1 MRQQFQAG
9 CFTFKG
15 GFGKT
20 SLSLLN
26 SGLFV
31 CERWMT
37 HRLKVYNREGFRK
50 WQWHGS
56 ITTHTWF
63 FGWLWLFPILIIWP
77 LEYFA
82 SQGTRTATGRYFPN
96 SPWQNGDFLGNA
108 SVSFRR
114 RTPLLL
120 GHHSTATDGS
130 SITVN
135 HTTRVGLAKTVV
147 TVIGAWLLFCTW
159 RRKWQ
164 PNSCFLIKSLR
175 HKSPFMKR
183 FRNEHDYDTV
193 SLVIWPR
200 FVSLTAS

>member
-1 MRQQFQAG
+1 MFQEVAVEQ
-9 CFTFKG
+9 
-15 GFGKT
+15 
-20 SLSLLN
+20 LHN
-26 SGLFV
+26 
-31 CERWMT
+31 
-37 HRLKVYNREGFRK
+37 
-50 WQWHGS
+50 
-56 ITTHTWF
+56 TTHLIFRLT
-63 FGWLWLFPILIIWP
+63 LTVPILIIRP

-82 SQGTRTATGRYFPN
+82 SQGTTTATKRYFPS
-96 SPWQNGDFLGNA
+96 SPWQNGDFLGIA

-120 GHHSTATDGS
+120 GHHCTATDWS

-159 RRKWQ
+159 RQKRQ
-164 PNSCFLIKSLR
+164 PNSCFLIKSFR
-175 HKSPFMKR
+175 HKSPFMKQ
-183 FRNEHDYDTV
+183 FENEHDYDTV

>member
-1 MRQQFQAG
+1 MRQQFQGG
-9 CFTFKG
+9 CFTLKG

-26 SGLFV
+26 SGLLV
-31 CERWMT
+31 CERWMRQ
-37 HRLKVYNREGFRK
+37 RLKVYHREGVRTRQLRNNTHWIFRP
-50 WQWHGS
+50 
-56 ITTHTWF
+56 TLTV
-63 FGWLWLFPILIIWP
+63 PILIIRP
-77 LEYFA
+77 LEDFT

-96 SPWQNGDFLGNA
+96 SPWQNGDFLGIA

-120 GHHSTATDGS
+120 GHRSPATDGS

-159 RRKWQ
+159 RRNRQ

-193 SLVIWPR
+193 SLVIWPH
-200 FVSLTAS
+200 FVTSTAS